1 MNKPI
6 YLGLSIPE
14 LSKTL
19 MNEFWYDHVKRKIVL
34 YGCRKF
40 YIIYKSRW
48 YLKRYCRRCWS

>member
-34 YGCRKF
+34 
-40 YIIYKSRW
+40 
-48 YLKRYCRRCWS
+48 